1 MTVDCATQIK
11 LDLNIYLILKFS
23 FITCL
28 DASVFSMQKPF
39 SGNFHQNCI
48 DFILNA
54 TVKMRVFEIS

>member
-1 MTVDCATQIK
+1 MIVDCATQIK
-11 LDLNIYLILKFS
+11 LDLDIHLRLKFS

-28 DASVFSMQKPF
+28 DASVYISMQKTF

-54 TVKMRVFEIS
+54 TVKMRV